1 MSAHVTGRSQPT
13 TGHPITG
20 HPTTGQ
26 PTTGLSRPV
35 LVRAA
40 EAEHL
45 ESIGHILLADSSA
58 THGALSSHRV
68 ALGRGAAGA
77 VPHRHDQ
84 SSELFFILDGQLD
97 VLAGDDIIAAGPGD
111 LLIVPPGRV
120 HAFGAHRDSSAEAL
134 IIITPGVERFDYF
147 RHVARWRAGTEPR
160 ETLLAMQDRFDTHFT
175 DSAAWNSARTSA

>member
-13 TGHPITG
+13 TG

-35 LVRAA
+35 LVRAG

-58 THGALSSHRV
+58 THGALSS
-68 ALGRGAAGA
+68 
-77 VPHRHDQ
+77 
-84 SSELFFILDGQLD
+84 
-97 VLAGDDIIAAGPGD
+97 
-111 LLIVPPGRV
+111 
-120 HAFGAHRDSSAEAL
+120 HRDSSAEAL

-147 RHVARWRAGTEPR
+147 RHVARWRAGAEPR

>member
-1 MSAHVTGRSQPT
+1 MSAHVTGLFQPT
-13 TGHPITG
+13 TGRS
-20 HPTTGQ
+20 Q
-26 PTTGLSRPV
+26 PV

-45 ESIGHILLADSSA
+45 ESIGHILLADSRA

-77 VPHRHDQ
+77 VPHRHDK

-120 HAFGAHRDSSAEAL
+120 HAFGAHRDSAAEAL

-160 ETLLAMQDRFDTHFT
+160 DILLAMQDRFDTHFT
-175 DSAAWNSARTSA
+175 DSVAWNSARASA